1 MIQQEYDNEL
11 VIFSYMA
18 EVNQVIAAILHI
30 LPLLLEGSL
39 GMNVS
44 HYFCSSYTIGT
55 EGCQWDST
63 LDKVIHIGIDNSF
76 EEIDRYWLQ
85 YIDAFTMRNKNYKKE
100 EHGGYIM
107 NGGSFYIAE
116 ALGGL
121 A

>member
-76 EEIDRYWLQ
+76 VEIDRYWLQ
-85 YIDAFTMRNKNYKKE
+85 YIDAFTMRNKYKKE